1 MLEFTCCFCM
11 QRTRSNPKLKCNQ
24 HYCSK
29 AECQR
34 ARKRDWKNKRML
46 SDEGFREK
54 QIKYIK
60 QWRREKPAHQ
70 YMSSYRQDHP
80 EYVEMNRQKQRER
93 NLAGRGNQNQ
103 GKAEKIVKVDAL
115 ILSPT
120 RTNTYQMTSFRKDSL
135 GKIVKV
141 DTLMVQLKQIQALN
155 LLNPVFIG

>member
-1 MLEFTCCFCM
+1 MLEEITCYCCGEEIKA
-11 QRTRSNPKLKCNQ
+11 NPRLKGYQ
-24 HYCSK
+24 LYCSK

-34 ARKRDWKNKRML
+34 ARKTDWKNKKML
-46 SDEGFREK
+46 SDEGFRKK
-54 QIKYIK
+54 QIGHIK

-93 NLAGRGNQNQ
+93 NSALRDQNQ
-103 GKAEKIVKVDAL
+103 GKVEKIVKVDAL

-120 RTNTYQMTSFRKDSL
+120 RTNTYQMTSFRKDCL

-141 DTLMVQLKQIQALN
+141 DTLMVQLKQIQAFSFP
-155 LLNPVFIG
+155 NPAFIG